1 MQQVSSQLQ
10 AELVQKLL
18 NHEVTVFDIAAQYH
32 LNPPTI
38 YLWLRE
44 QGQLYTEAKLLEL
57 NCYNLSG
64 KAYSVVAQA
73 LAAPTSAPTE
83 QAEQA
88 AAAPAAPDV
97 AVPEVSVVVAPS
109 AEPSG
114 EPIASASTDT
124 DGAVVA
130 KAAAAMVEATP
141 SDLLNVERESEA
153 ADAATP
159 ETPVAAAE
167 SVAGLTPTHE
177 VATMAF
183 PTPEVPDE
191 SFNPEL
197 GITSVA
203 ASVVA
208 QEQREAQAELKAE
221 RAKAPAPDAGA
232 STSAA
237 ASAAAA
243 SELSTAA
250 VAVPAAEQTP
260 VKAAASN
267 WDESEDEADDDDW
280 SGDDWAQ
287 VDLDDDTPLE
297 LPTAPEEPHQVA
309 AAAAD
314 DDTEELSAELKNSIL
329 DRIERQ
335 EITVNAAADTYDVPQ
350 FMIFQWIAA
359 RKEQQAQAKA
369 ELEAKERAEQEAAA
383 EAKRQARAIALAAW
397 APEENTETADE
408 VNKGRRGPLRISGD
422 RRIRLM
428 ALMLSGM
435 SVGQISKSMHVSSM
449 FYYQCVH
456 ELEDAGLLAWCSA
469 QRKLDQ
475 THPSAPAVLEKELSE
490 DQPEINFSKVNAFKL
505 AAVDAV
511 LNQGIAYRQAAD
523 IFGVTYQTLYAWCK
537 KAKDEGLE
545 QWARGAGISA
555 DDFAWLKPQRVYSAE
570 DGASAAQAEVAAT
583 DSAAA
588 DVPAVDAPAASGAVA
603 QADAAAADAK
613 E

>member
-1 MQQVSSQLQ
+1 MQQVSSQLK

-44 QGQLYTEAKLLEL
+44 QEQFYTEAKLLEL

-64 KAYSVVAQA
+64 QAYWVVAQA
-73 LAAPTSAPTE
+73 LAAPSA
-83 QAEQA
+83 A
-88 AAAPAAPDV
+88 ATQQVTAAPATPAA
-97 AVPEVSVVVAPS
+97 AVPEVSVGVTPNAEPS
-109 AEPSG
+109 AEPSADKVAPSLAG
-114 EPIASASTDT
+114 SSPAEVATA
-124 DGAVVA
+124 AA
-130 KAAAAMVEATP
+130 KAG
-141 SDLLNVERESEA
+141 A
-153 ADAATP
+153 ADASAPEETAETLAPAT
-159 ETPVAAAE
+159 EVD
-167 SVAGLTPTHE
+167 SVAGLTPTQE

-183 PTPEVPDE
+183 PTPEVPDA
-191 SFNPEL
+191 SFKPEL
-197 GITSVA
+197 GLTSGA

-208 QEQREAQAELKAE
+208 PEQREAPAELKAE
-221 RAKAPAPDAGA
+221 RVPAPAPETEAP
-232 STSAA
+232 

-243 SELSTAA
+243 MD
-250 VAVPAAEQTP
+250 VAAEHTP

-267 WDESEDEADDDDW
+267 LDESEDEADDDDW

-297 LPTAPEEPHQVA
+297 LPTAPEAPHQVA
-309 AAAAD
+309 AAAADD

-369 ELEAKERAEQEAAA
+369 ELEAKERAEHEAAA
-383 EAKRQARAIALAAW
+383 EAKRQARAIARAAW
-397 APEENTETADE
+397 ASEENTETAGE

-469 QRKLDQ
+469 QRELDQ
-475 THPSAPAVLEKELSE
+475 THPSAPALLAKELSE

-545 QWARGAGISA
+545 QWARGVGIS
-555 DDFAWLKPQRVYSAE
+555 DSDFAWLKPQQGHSADE
-570 DGASAAQAEVAAT
+570 E
-583 DSAAA
+583 AAA
-588 DVPAVDAPAASGAVA
+588 DDAAESGALDTADAADAAADAADAPAAPSAEADQVA
-603 QADAAAADAK
+603 ASADAAAADA
-613 E
+613 EE

>member
-1 MQQVSSQLQ
+1 MQQVSSQLK

-44 QGQLYTEAKLLEL
+44 QEQFYTEAKLLEL

-64 KAYSVVAQA
+64 QAYWVVAQA
-73 LAAPTSAPTE
+73 LAAPSA
-83 QAEQA
+83 A
-88 AAAPAAPDV
+88 ATQQVTAAPATPAA
-97 AVPEVSVVVAPS
+97 AVPEVSVGVTPNAEPS
-109 AEPSG
+109 AEPSADKVAPSLAG
-114 EPIASASTDT
+114 SCPAEVATA
-124 DGAVVA
+124 AA
-130 KAAAAMVEATP
+130 KAGAADTSAPEATAETLAP
-141 SDLLNVERESEA
+141 
-153 ADAATP
+153 AT
-159 ETPVAAAE
+159 EVDN
-167 SVAGLTPTHE
+167 VAGLTPTQE

-183 PTPEVPDE
+183 PTPEVPDA
-191 SFNPEL
+191 SFKPEL
-197 GITSVA
+197 GLTSGA

-208 QEQREAQAELKAE
+208 PEQREAPAELKAE
-221 RAKAPAPDAGA
+221 RVPAPAPETEAP
-232 STSAA
+232 

-243 SELSTAA
+243 MD
-250 VAVPAAEQTP
+250 VAAEHTP

-267 WDESEDEADDDDW
+267 LDESEDEADDDDW

-297 LPTAPEEPHQVA
+297 LPTAPEAPHQVA
-309 AAAAD
+309 AAAADD

-369 ELEAKERAEQEAAA
+369 ELEAKERAEHEAAA
-383 EAKRQARAIALAAW
+383 EAKRQARAIARAAW
-397 APEENTETADE
+397 APEENTEAAGE

-469 QRKLDQ
+469 QRELDQ
-475 THPSAPAVLEKELSE
+475 NHPSAPALLAKELSE

-545 QWARGAGISA
+545 QWARGVGIS
-555 DDFAWLKPQRVYSAE
+555 DSDFAWLKPQQGHSADE
-570 DGASAAQAEVAAT
+570 E
-583 DSAAA
+583 AAA
-588 DVPAVDAPAASGAVA
+588 DDAAESGALDT
-603 QADAAAADAK
+603 ADAADA
-613 E
+613 EE

>member
-1 MQQVSSQLQ
+1 MQQVSSQLK

-44 QGQLYTEAKLLEL
+44 QEQFYTEAKLLEL

-64 KAYSVVAQA
+64 QAYWVVAQA
-73 LAAPTSAPTE
+73 LAAPSA
-83 QAEQA
+83 A
-88 AAAPAAPDV
+88 ATQQVTAAPATPAA
-97 AVPEVSVVVAPS
+97 AVPEVSVGVTPNAEPSAELSTEPSADQVAPS
-109 AEPSG
+109 LAGSSPAEVATVAAQAG
-114 EPIASASTDT
+114 AANASA
-124 DGAVVA
+124 
-130 KAAAAMVEATP
+130 
-141 SDLLNVERESEA
+141 
-153 ADAATP
+153 P
-159 ETPVAAAE
+159 EETAE
-167 SVAGLTPTHE
+167 TLAPAPTVDSVAGLTPTQE

-183 PTPEVPDE
+183 PTPEVPDA
-191 SFNPEL
+191 SFKPEL
-197 GITSVA
+197 GLTSGA

-208 QEQREAQAELKAE
+208 PEQREAPAELKAE
-221 RAKAPAPDAGA
+221 RTPAPAPQTGA
-232 STSAA
+232 PAP
-237 ASAAAA
+237 AAAA
-243 SELSTAA
+243 MDG
-250 VAVPAAEQTP
+250 AAEHTP

-267 WDESEDEADDDDW
+267 LDESEDEADDDDW

-297 LPTAPEEPHQVA
+297 LPTAPEAPHQVA

-369 ELEAKERAEQEAAA
+369 ELEAKERAEHEAAA
-383 EAKRQARAIALAAW
+383 EAKRQARAIARAAW
-397 APEENTETADE
+397 APEENTEAVGE

-435 SVGQISKSMHVSSM
+435 GVGQISKSMHVSSM

-469 QRKLDQ
+469 QRELDQ
-475 THPSAPAVLEKELSE
+475 THPSAPALLAKELSE

-545 QWARGAGISA
+545 NWARGVGIS
-555 DDFAWLKPQRVYSAE
+555 DSDSAWLKPQQGHSDDAASAE
-570 DGASAAQAEVAAT
+570 
-583 DSAAA
+583 
-588 DVPAVDAPAASGAVA
+588 SGALDTA
-603 QADAAAADAK
+603 DAAADAAAADAK

>member
-88 AAAPAAPDV
+88 AAAPAAPD
-97 AVPEVSVVVAPS
+97 AGAPEVSVVVAPS

-141 SDLLNVERESEA
+141 SELNVERESEA

-232 STSAA
+232 STSAT

-243 SELSTAA
+243 SELSTSA

-369 ELEAKERAEQEAAA
+369 ELEAKERAEHEAAA
-383 EAKRQARAIALAAW
+383 EAKRQARAIARAAW
-397 APEENTETADE
+397 APEENTEMAGE

-475 THPSAPAVLEKELSE
+475 THPSAPALLAKELSE

-545 QWARGAGISA
+545 NWARGAGIS
-555 DDFAWLKPQRVYSAE
+555 DSDFAWLKPQQGHS
-570 DGASAAQAEVAAT
+570 DDASAAESGALEAA
-583 DSAAA
+583 DAAA
-588 DVPAVDAPAASGAVA
+588 DTADAP
-603 QADAAAADAK
+603 ADAAAADAK

>member
-141 SDLLNVERESEA
+141 SELNVERESEA

-197 GITSVA
+197 GITSGA

-243 SELSTAA
+243 SELSTSA

-369 ELEAKERAEQEAAA
+369 ELEAKERAEHEAAA

-397 APEENTETADE
+397 APEENTEAVGE
-408 VNKGRRGPLRISGD
+408 VNKGRHGPLRISGD

-545 QWARGAGISA
+545 NWARGAGISA
-555 DDFAWLKPQRVYSAE
+555 EDFAWLKPQQGHS
-570 DGASAAQAEVAAT
+570 DDASAAESGALEAA
-583 DSAAA
+583 DAAA
-588 DVPAVDAPAASGAVA
+588 DAADAP
-603 QADAAAADAK
+603 ADAAAADAK

>member
-1 MQQVSSQLQ
+1 MQQVSSQLK

-44 QGQLYTEAKLLEL
+44 QEQFYTEAKLLEL

-64 KAYSVVAQA
+64 QAYWVVAQA
-73 LAAPTSAPTE
+73 LAAPSA
-83 QAEQA
+83 A
-88 AAAPAAPDV
+88 ATQQVTAAPATPA
-97 AVPEVSVVVAPS
+97 AAGPEVSVGVAPS
-109 AEPSG
+109 AELSTEPS
-114 EPIASASTDT
+114 
-124 DGAVVA
+124 AVKVA
-130 KAAAAMVEATP
+130 PSLVGSSPAEVATAAAQAGAADTSAPEATA
-141 SDLLNVERESEA
+141 ET
-153 ADAATP
+153 AATATAP
-159 ETPVAAAE
+159 D
-167 SVAGLTPTHE
+167 SVAGLTPTQE

-183 PTPEVPDE
+183 PTPEVPDA
-191 SFNPEL
+191 SFKPEL
-197 GITSVA
+197 GLTSGA

-208 QEQREAQAELKAE
+208 PEQREAPAELKAE
-221 RAKAPAPDAGA
+221 RVPAPAPETGA
-232 STSAA
+232 P

-243 SELSTAA
+243 MD
-250 VAVPAAEQTP
+250 VAAEHTP

-267 WDESEDEADDDDW
+267 LDESEDEADDDDW

-297 LPTAPEEPHQVA
+297 LPTAPEAPHQVA
-309 AAAAD
+309 AAAADDD

-369 ELEAKERAEQEAAA
+369 ELEAKERAEHEAAA
-383 EAKRQARAIALAAW
+383 EAKRQARAIARAAW
-397 APEENTETADE
+397 APEENTETAGE

-435 SVGQISKSMHVSSM
+435 GVGQISKSMHVSSM

-469 QRKLDQ
+469 QRELDQ
-475 THPSAPAVLEKELSE
+475 THPSAPALLAKELGE

-545 QWARGAGISA
+545 QWARGVGIS
-555 DDFAWLKPQRVYSAE
+555 DSDFTWLKPQQGHS
-570 DGASAAQAEVAAT
+570 DDASAAESGALDTA
-583 DSAAA
+583 DAA
-588 DVPAVDAPAASGAVA
+588 DAP
-603 QADAAAADAK
+603 AAAADAK